1 MMLNLEKRFDEKLKD
16 LKNSLPKLKV
26 NANCAELTL
35 TSVLEIL
42 GIDNYIFH
50 NVAIPLAG
58 GFGGYKSKKGW
69 QGACGA
75 VCGGCSAMGVIMGG
89 QKKMENEIMLK
100 AYLKAA
106 KFASEF
112 EKEFGSVVCSELCG
126 YDFSQP
132 EGMTEYIRSG
142 TWKKKCYHYVVW
154 AIDQVRKFTQRELK
168 NKWK

>member
-1 MMLNLEKRFDEKLKD
+1 MMLNLDKRFDEKLKD

-35 TSVLEIL
+35 TSVLEIF

-75 VCGGCSAMGVIMGG
+75 VCGGCSAMGAIMGG
-89 QKKMENEIMLK
+89 QKKMENEMMLK